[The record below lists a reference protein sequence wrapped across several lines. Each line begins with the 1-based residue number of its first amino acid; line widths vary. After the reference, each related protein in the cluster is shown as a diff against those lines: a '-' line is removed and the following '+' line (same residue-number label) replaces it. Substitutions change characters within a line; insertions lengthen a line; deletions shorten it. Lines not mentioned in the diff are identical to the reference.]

1 MMYVL
6 GQQVCLF
13 IVNWKRKQKKKK
25 PKQNKNP
32 EAKLHESVAISLY
45 AEIII
50 V

>member
-13 IVNWKRKQKKKK
+13 IVNWKKKQKKKT
-25 PKQNKNP
+25 KQNKNP